1 MSSGN
6 AVPAARDR
14 DDERALWWEGV
25 GAPGKAD
32 ALLAALR
39 AAGVPCRPA
48 AGDSEGSGL
57 LLFDR
62 AGPEVCARLHERAHG
77 GNDRVVA
84 VATQP
89 IARGAAWEL
98 LDAGAADVVELGDV
112 EATAA
117 AIGSRVE
124 RWAAVD
130 RLLERPLVRSNL
142 IGGNAAWR
150 GLLRRVVEVAKFSS
164 LPILIHGESGTGKEL
179 VARLIHTLDGRAEKK
194 ELVVLDCTTVVPEL
208 SGSEFF
214 GHERGAYTG
223 AAGARDGAFALANGG
238 TLFLDEVGELPLRLQ
253 AELLR
258 VVQEGTYKRVG
269 GNTWEKTSF
278 RLVCATHRDLGED
291 VRQGRFRRDFYYRIA
306 AWICTLPPLR
316 ERREDIVPLARHF
329 LQTHFKIESAP
340 PLDPAVLDL
349 LVSRDYPG
357 NVRDLRHLV
366 ERIAYRHVGNGPITV
381 ADVPEEE
388 RPTASGTTAGWR
400 TDELFEQAGRVALLC
415 GMGLKEIA
423 STATDASIRLALA
436 QEGGN
441 VGRAAELLGVTDR
454 AIQKRRATWR
464 TKDAATTLADID

>member
-1 MSSGN
+1 MRSGD
-6 AVPAARDR
+6 AVPAARAVVPTR
-14 DDERALWWEGV
+14 AERSDDLALWWEGV
-25 GAPGKAD
+25 EAPVGAD

-48 AGDSEGSGL
+48 AEDAEGSGL

-62 AGPEVCARLHERAHG
+62 VSPDVCARLHERSHG

-84 VATQP
+84 VATRP
-89 IARGAAWEL
+89 LARGAAWEL
-98 LDAGAADVVELGDV
+98 LDAGAADVVELGDA
-112 EATAA
+112 ETTAA
-117 AIGSRVE
+117 AIGSRIE

-130 RLLERPLVRSNL
+130 RLLERPLVRANL
-142 IGGNAAWR
+142 VGENAAWR
-150 GLLRRVVEVAKFSS
+150 GLLRRVVEVARFSS

-179 VARLIHTLDGRAEKK
+179 IARLIHTLDGRAEKK

-269 GNTWEKTSF
+269 GNTWERTSF
-278 RLVCATHRDLGED
+278 RLICATHRDLGDD

-306 AWICTLPPLR
+306 AWTCTLPPLR
-316 ERREDIVPLARHF
+316 ERREDIVPLVRHF
-329 LQTHFKIESAP
+329 LQTHFKNERVP

-349 LVSRDYPG
+349 LVCREYPG

-366 ERIAYRHVGNGPITV
+366 ERIAYRHVGSGPITV
-381 ADVPEEE
+381 ADVPEDE
-388 RPTASGTTAGWR
+388 RPAASGPIAAWR
-400 TDELFEQAGRVALLC
+400 ADELFEQAGRVALLC

-423 STATDASIRLALA
+423 NTATDASIRLALA
-436 QEGGN
+436 QEKGTSHAP
-441 VGRAAELLGVTDR
+441 RSSSA
-454 AIQKRRATWR
+454 
-464 TKDAATTLADID
+464 